1 MHIEDSAQT
10 RQNNYSQ
17 NIHLQFVMQNSFL
30 VKCHGQDKLIAWR
43 TYFKKKK
50 HFYTECQ
57 KLMLVNG

>member
-30 VKCHGQDKLIAWR
+30 VKCHGQDKLIA
-43 TYFKKKK
+43 
-50 HFYTECQ
+50 
-57 KLMLVNG
+57 